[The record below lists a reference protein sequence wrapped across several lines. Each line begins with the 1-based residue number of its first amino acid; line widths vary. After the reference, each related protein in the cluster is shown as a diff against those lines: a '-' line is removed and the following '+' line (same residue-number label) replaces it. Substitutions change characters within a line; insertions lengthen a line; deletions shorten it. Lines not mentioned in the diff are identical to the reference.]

1 MRFGCSK
8 IFLQF
13 PSSSKPILFF
23 QFFGIRHSN
32 GCGCLNKFGLLWLYL
47 MNIFYFR
54 FVSQCLVVLFIL
66 WSPESKCLCTFPYF
80 WNMHKQSGSGQEYIL
95 ILSLLISK
103 SLYIASA
110 SILETSSLLS
120 FATSTSS
127 LFPTLYYVYK
137 YFFPHHSFLQVL
149 GVIFIKFGTNL
160 FIMQGACQ
168 CHCFIPRWR
177 FYWFSRVDTFMS
189 QHQS

>member
-1 MRFGCSK
+1 MDVRHSCLENSLQPFFLVVRIFAATSFGSYLWPVISPCMNVSLRNEVWLLENLFTVPLFFK
-8 IFLQF
+8 AN
-13 PSSSKPILFF
+13 PFF
-23 QFFGIRHSN
+23 QFCGIRHSN

-120 FATSTSS
+120 FATST
-127 LFPTLYYVYK
+127 
-137 YFFPHHSFLQVL
+137 
-149 GVIFIKFGTNL
+149 
-160 FIMQGACQ
+160 
-168 CHCFIPRWR
+168 
-177 FYWFSRVDTFMS
+177 
-189 QHQS
+189 